1 MTDITKLSDI
11 VKNRCYTVHG
21 FKENSDYSVK
31 LHKMG
36 FVEGTLI
43 KLAPVKTYDPI
54 IFQIRSSRIALRKK
68 EAELVLVKEIRK

>member
-1 MTDITKLSDI
+1 MTEISRLSDI
-11 VKNRCYTVHG
+11 LKDRCYKVHG
-21 FKENSDYSVK
+21 FKEDSDYSDK

-36 FVEGTLI
+36 FVEGTII

-68 EAELVLVKEIRK
+68 EAELILVKEVGQ

>member
-1 MTDITKLSDI
+1 
-11 VKNRCYTVHG
+11 
-21 FKENSDYSVK
+21 
-31 LHKMG
+31 MG
-36 FVEGTLI
+36 FVKGTLI

>member
-1 MTDITKLSDI
+1 MTDITKLSNI
-11 VKNRCYTVHG
+11 VKHRCYTIHG
-21 FKENSDYSVK
+21 FKEKSDYAVK

-36 FVEGTLI
+36 FVQGTLI

-68 EAELVLVKEIRK
+68 EAEMILVKEISK